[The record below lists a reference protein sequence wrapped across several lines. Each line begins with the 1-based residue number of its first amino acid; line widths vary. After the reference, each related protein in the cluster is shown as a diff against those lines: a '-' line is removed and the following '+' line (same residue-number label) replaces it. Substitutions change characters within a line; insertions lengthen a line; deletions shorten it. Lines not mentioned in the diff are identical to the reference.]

1 MKRAFSLIE
10 LLLAIIIVG
19 VAVSALPF
27 IANSTGKANAQAVV
41 SEVVTTSRIFI
52 DDILSEPWNSAIADG
67 FIHSSGAVLYSGIL
81 QAESDDDDPRFRTG
95 TKKYFSRTLARGRD
109 GTPINAAE
117 VGSCDSG
124 INCKNGVHSALR
136 AERRP
141 EGKSKNSFDV
151 NITAQVRFINIAERR
166 TTDGKKITATFSVS
180 DTDTATGTTGIKIT
194 ATFSDTATTTDPTTN
209 AILVSATA
217 TGKDKGDIIEGVK
230 EIKLNGFAFNIGT
243 EPR

>member
-67 FIHSSGAVLYSGIL
+67 FTDSSGAVMYSGIL
-81 QAESDDDDPRFRTG
+81 DAQSGDVRFVDS
-95 TKKYFSRTLARGRD
+95 TKKYFSRTLARAKD
-109 GTPINAAE
+109 GTAIKAAE
-117 VGSCDSG
+117 VKSSCNSG
-124 INCKNGVHSALR
+124 INCKDKAVAKISKG
-136 AERRP
+136 
-141 EGKSKNSFDV
+141 SKNAFDFD
-151 NITAQVRFINIAERR
+151 ITAEVKFININE
-166 TTDGKKITATFSVS
+166 TT
-180 DTDTATGTTGIKIT
+180 TGTKIT
-194 ATFSDTATTTDPTTN
+194 ATFSDTATTTDTTN
-209 AILVSATA
+209 AMLVSATA

>member
-67 FIHSSGAVLYSGIL
+67 FIRSDGAVLYSGIL
-81 QAESDDDDPRFRTG
+81 NAQRGDARFSVG
-95 TKKYFSRTLARGRD
+95 TKKYFSRTLARDRNGI
-109 GTPINAAE
+109 PINAVG

-141 EGKSKNSFDV
+141 EGKSKNSFNV
-151 NITAQVRFINIAERR
+151 NITAGVRFINIAETRER
-166 TTDGKKITATFSVS
+166 DGKKITATFNDRAVAA
-180 DTDTATGTTGIKIT
+180 DGT
-194 ATFSDTATTTDPTTN
+194 TTN

-217 TGKDKGDIIEGVK
+217 TGEDGGNIIDDVDQ
-230 EIKLNGFAFNIGT
+230 IRLNGFAFNIGT
-243 EPR
+243 ESR